1 VQEYFQSVIQS
12 NRYTDIANPSQTSLP
27 DPALQDKDLNVDLL
41 AMDQYVDF
49 DSENSSIFSNLE
61 IESAKRLIQG

>member
-1 VQEYFQSVIQS
+1 VQ
-12 NRYTDIANPSQTSLP
+12 RHTDIANPSQTSLP